1 MASEERFGYEWQRY
15 SKIFPEYENQ
25 FNNWIFPLKSGD
37 ILEKDILD
45 AGCGMGR
52 NSFFALKAGAKSVKG
67 IDNDLRSVTAARK
80 NLSRYKHA
88 SVDLMNIY
96 KIVYTQKFD
105 IIFSIGVI
113 HHLKYPELAINKLI
127 EALRPGGTILIWVY
141 SYEGNEWIEKLVSP
155 IRKKITSKLPISL
168 LYYLTHLLSIPFFLY
183 LKMFN
188 HQNLYYQQISQISFD
203 HLHSIIF
210 DQLLPDIAHYWTKAE
225 AYSLLNHGDLSS
237 TSIHRPAN
245 EMGWTVTGKKRSN

>member
-15 SKIFPEYENQ
+15 STIFPEYEVQ
-25 FNNWIFPLKSGD
+25 FNNWISPFQSEDL
-37 ILEKDILD
+37 LEKNVLD

-80 NLSRYKHA
+80 NLSSYENS
-88 SVDLMNIY
+88 SVELMNIY
-96 KIVYTQKFD
+96 EIVYNQQFD

-127 EALRPGGTILIWVY
+127 DALRPGGTILIWVY

-168 LYYLTHLLSIPFFLY
+168 LYYFTYLFSIPFFLY
-183 LKMFN
+183 LKIFN
-188 HQNLYYQQISQISFD
+188 HQSLYYQQISKISFD

-210 DQLLPDIAHYWTKAE
+210 DQLLPEIAHYWTKAE
-225 AYSLLNHGDLSS
+225 AYSLLNHDDLST
-237 TSIHRPAN
+237 TSIHRPPN

>member
-1 MASEERFGYEWQRY
+1 MAKNKIIILYEILN
-15 SKIFPEYENQ
+15 SHGIFSILYENQ

-80 NLSRYKHA
+80 NLSCYKHA

-127 EALRPGGTILIWVY
+127 EAFTNI
-141 SYEGNEWIEKLVSP
+141 K
-155 IRKKITSKLPISL
+155 
-168 LYYLTHLLSIPFFLY
+168 
-183 LKMFN
+183 
-188 HQNLYYQQISQISFD
+188 
-203 HLHSIIF
+203 
-210 DQLLPDIAHYWTKAE
+210 
-225 AYSLLNHGDLSS
+225 
-237 TSIHRPAN
+237 
-245 EMGWTVTGKKRSN
+245 